1 MVPASKTK
9 YIDTVVPALKET
21 FGYTNP
27 MQVPALSKI
36 VVNVAV
42 GTAYDRDALTA
53 VAEDLGKITGQKP
66 AMTKAKK
73 SVSNFRL
80 REGMPLGAKVTLRGN
95 RMYEFID
102 RLIGI
107 ALPRVRDFRGIP
119 GHSFDGQ
126 GNYTFG
132 LDEQTIFPEINPD
145 HVKKVHGMDIT
156 FVTTAKSDQEGK
168 ELLTLIGMPFKKEGK
183 E

>member
-1 MVPASKTK
+1 MVPASKQK

-36 VVNVAV
+36 VLNVSI
-42 GTAYDRDALTA
+42 GTQYDRDALTS

-66 AMTKAKK
+66 AITKAKK

-80 REGMPLGAKVTLRGN
+80 REEMPLGAKVTLRGN

-102 RLIGI
+102 RLFGN

-119 GHSFDGQ
+119 KNSFDGQ
-126 GNYTFG
+126 GNYSFG

-156 FVTTAKSDQEGK
+156 FVTTAKTDKEGL
-168 ELLTLIGMPFKKEGK
+168 ELLTLIGMPFKKDA
-183 E
+183 

>member
-1 MVPASKTK
+1 MVPASKQK
-9 YIDTVVPALKET
+9 YTDTVVPALKEK
-21 FGYTNP
+21 FGYKNP

-36 VVNVAV
+36 VLNVGV
-42 GTAYDRDALTA
+42 GTQYDRDALTA

-66 AMTKAKK
+66 AITRAKK

-80 REGMPLGAKVTLRGN
+80 REGMPLGAKVTLRGS
-95 RMYEFID
+95 RMYEFLD

-107 ALPRVRDFRGIP
+107 TLPRVRDFRGIP

-132 LDEQTIFPEINPD
+132 LEEQTIFPEINPD

-156 FVTTAKSDQEGK
+156 FVTTAKTDAEGK
-168 ELLTLIGMPFKKEGK
+168 ELLKLIGMPFKKED
-183 E
+183 

>member
-21 FGYTNP
+21 FGYKNP

-80 REGMPLGAKVTLRGN
+80 REGMPLGAKVTLRGK

-119 GHSFDGQ
+119 GNSFDGQ

-156 FVTTAKSDQEGK
+156 FVTTAKSDAEGK
-168 ELLTLIGMPFKKEGK
+168 ELLKLIGMPFKKED
-183 E
+183 